1 MLFGMIYSLRNPTE
15 KTDRRG
21 INLFA
26 NWTPPQGFEFKSH
39 YEFSDGSGGMATVEV
54 ASPEA
59 MYETTAPYR
68 DILELKIVPVVEM
81 SVAVPILQK
90 AQAWADSI
98 D

>member
-1 MLFGMIYSLRNPTE
+1 
-15 KTDRRG
+15 
-21 INLFA
+21 
-26 NWTPPQGFEFKSH
+26 
-39 YEFSDGSGGMATVEV
+39 MATVEV

-68 DILELKIVPVVEM
+68 DILEFKIVPVVEM